1 MDLGVDATSV
11 TTVLT
16 NIGAYV
22 ADNPGI
28 IGLFLAGTAVTFLMR
43 LFYKSRRSIRP

>member
-1 MDLGVDATSV
+1 MDLGVDGTSV

-16 NIGAYV
+16 NIGTYV